1 MQNIQSDIVLHMY
14 YFSNQT
20 YLNFLGIFR
29 HTIGW
34 KFIWM
39 YEIMLDNLAHKPLYL
54 DLQSF
59 LTGMYVNK

>member
-34 KFIWM
+34 KFIW
-39 YEIMLDNLAHKPLYL
+39 
-54 DLQSF
+54 
-59 LTGMYVNK
+59 